1 MWGHRVV
8 AALVASAVVGTGITA
23 ADAAVDPK
31 LTVTSVTA
39 DRTTIAVSG
48 LNTVPVKLTV
58 AAKYDT
64 ANPDDNN
71 LVLLVYIKRISGT
84 GPMSQLLSTDLP
96 RTSGTVQNGVWSGPV
111 HIPSTA
117 NGTYKVYGVSY
128 GPYFT
133 WQAGGMLP
141 DPTPVD
147 GPTLTITGT
156 HQPKVT
162 AKVTPAVV
170 PFGPNYTITWA
181 ITDRTTGKP
190 YGTRVRALLGVDNQC
205 AEEAGGANV
214 LTTTGGLV
222 SYSYPSSAGESIN
235 CLRIKSTPLDITGL
249 GLAVIRPGVV
259 SAVPSKTS
267 ATVGT
272 IVPVNGSVLG
282 PAAFCPVL
290 LQRLYGASQWR
301 GVSTAKTRQSGRYT
315 VSAQPAY
322 KGLIPYRVYFPKC
335 GRYLVG
341 VSRVFY
347 IRGV

>member
-8 AALVASAVVGTGITA
+8 AALLASAVVGTGITA
-23 ADAAVDPK
+23 ADAAIDPK

-58 AAKYDT
+58 AAKYNT
-64 ANPDDNN
+64 TNPDDEN

-84 GPMSQLLSTDLP
+84 GPMTELLSTDLP
-96 RTSGTVQNGVWSGPV
+96 RTSGTVQDGVWSGPV
-111 HIPSTA
+111 HISSTA

-190 YGTRVRALLGVDNQC
+190 YGTRVRAMLGVDNQC
-205 AEEAGGANV
+205 AEEAGGINV
-214 LTTTGGLV
+214 LTTAAGLITH
-222 SYSYPSSAGESIN
+222 SYASSDGEWGN

-249 GLAVIRPGVV
+249 GLIVIRPGVV
-259 SAVPSKTS
+259 SAVPSKAS
-267 ATVGT
+267 AAVGT
-272 IVPVNGSVLG
+272 VVPVNGRVLG
-282 PAAFCPVL
+282 PPVNCPVL

-301 GVSTAKTRQSGRYT
+301 QVSTADVRLSGRYT

-322 KGLIPYRVYFPKC
+322 KGLIPYRAYFPAC
-335 GRYLVG
+335 GRYLTG
-341 VSRVFY
+341 ISPVFY
-347 IRGV
+347 IRGL